1 MNHVDEMESWYVA
14 AALFSYDSI
23 DITWEQ
29 GGEKVGLA
37 SVECRGIVLL
47 SLNTRTR
54 ESLKST
60 PETPNP
66 HSIQADTPQ
75 RLHLRY
81 TWDTPQLD

>member
-23 DITWEQ
+23 DITWE
-29 GGEKVGLA
+29 GKSCA
-37 SVECRGIVLL
+37 SISWRGRVLL

-66 HSIQADTPQ
+66 HSIQADTLQ

-81 TWDTPQLD
+81 TPDTPQLD